1 MALPLRRN
9 SGPESEFKKMFGKKS
24 KSSKFDSLQ
33 GQSSHYSLR
42 IEQKK
47 KEMLEYNNQ
56 SAEYLSKN
64 TSSSES
70 LDNIISSQKLK
81 SRKGHSLDR
90 SVLTLDIEP
99 NLPAKPKRSS
109 WFLREKRD
117 KQMNKRNSLDI
128 TSTYDTGLG
137 PKSLIKNKQIQR
149 QNASD
154 FTGYNDSSSTQPEDI
169 DFKKGI
175 SKFQIGKRFLKGEIG
190 IKSFNY
196 YLLKESLKKINA
208 SNLSNKPTEN
218 PNKMKPSFMSKSDEN
233 IYEEIFFQNQSQHNR
248 KESPPKQPPPLPPL
262 THQFSLKHRKK
273 EIESCMNCEIC
284 QHEQQQSICQAQNC
298 ETCVKIKR
306 NCVFD
311 PKQQNKHDASYGQI
325 TQTAEDVIY
334 DFFQKQQGQHVLQF
348 QSYNPNNPQVRFLD
362 KQIFF

>member
-1 MALPLRRN
+1 
-9 SGPESEFKKMFGKKS
+9 MFGKKS
-24 KSSKFDSLQ
+24 KSSKFDTLQ

-47 KEMLEYNNQ
+47 KEMVEYNNQ

-70 LDNIISSQKLK
+70 LDNMISSQKFK

-90 SVLTLDIEP
+90 SMLTLDVEP

-137 PKSLIKNKQIQR
+137 PKSRMKNKQVQR

-169 DFKKGI
+169 EFSKKGF

-196 YLLKESLKKINA
+196 YLLKESLKKN
-208 SNLSNKPTEN
+208 NNKPTEN

-233 IYEEIFFQNQSQHNR
+233 IYEEIFFLNQNQIQR
-248 KESPPKQPPPLPPL
+248 KDSPPKQPPPLPPL

-273 EIESCMNCEIC
+273 EIENCMNCEIC
-284 QHEQQQSICQAQNC
+284 QHEQQSKCQAQNC
-298 ETCVKIKR
+298 DSCVKVKR
-306 NCVFD
+306 NCEFE
-311 PKQQNKHDASYGQI
+311 PKHDRSHQNKHDASYGKI
-325 TQTAEDVIY
+325 TQSAEDVIY
-334 DFFQKQQGQHVLQF
+334 DFFQKQQGQNVLQF
-348 QSYNPNNPQVRFLD
+348 QSYNPNNPQV
-362 KQIFF
+362 IFKIILVCMFSNINLTH